1 VDYMLQQM
9 TRILDGLQVYPERMK
24 ENMERSFGLLYSQ
37 RVLLKLADKGLARQ
51 KAYEMVQ
58 RNAMTAWRERT
69 AFRDLL
75 AADPDVMAQLS
86 REELD
91 ECFDPAW
98 YLRNISTIYRR
109 VGL

>member
-1 VDYMLQQM
+1 MLHQM

-69 AFRDLL
+69 AFRES
-75 AADPDVMAQLS
+75 PGRGSDVMAQLS

-91 ECFDPAW
+91 ACFDPAW